1 MINGSRSVLTEA
13 SNCADNVIRGLL
25 PANTAIVAACNLLHN
40 AKDEDDIT
48 KINADD
54 LNNVMNELETA
65 IKFVR
70 DAVSDASKSKAGI
83 RVADSI
89 IESDLIVKCYE
100 KEKEFKKQEK
110 QTSDSITPYTGKGR
124 MDLVSDLEMI
134 RNVIYHFCDLN
145 RKAVDDLTKNTN
157 AATMAESVL
166 GDLDRVIENVKNKKY
181 EV

>member
-1 MINGSRSVLTEA
+1 MINGSRSVLSEA
-13 SNCADNVIRGLL
+13 SNNANNVIRGLL
-25 PANTAIVAACNLLHN
+25 PANTAIVAACNMLHN
-40 AKDEDDIT
+40 AKDVDGIT

-54 LNNVMNELETA
+54 LNNIMKELETA
-65 IKFVR
+65 IKLVR
-70 DAVSDASKSKAGI
+70 DAVSNASKSKADI

-100 KEKEFKKQEK
+100 KEKEFKKEEK
-110 QTSDSITPYTGKGR
+110 QASDPIIHYTSKGR
-124 MDLVSDLEMI
+124 LDLVSDLEMI
-134 RNVIYHFCDLN
+134 RNVIYHFCALN

-166 GDLDRVIENVKNKKY
+166 GDLDGIIKNVKNKKY